1 MLHTLRYIRHGI
13 IILLLT
19 VLSFGVEGKANL
31 CFTPDGNVHLE
42 QNRSSCGLAG
52 EECSAT
58 TNVFTLSNNQTE
70 GQDHCL
76 DVTLEEDVSNHHHRD
91 IVQLPAPAMTSAGPP
106 IILTLSNNKPFI
118 PPAPAFI
125 PPQLVSL
132 KSIILL
138 I

>member
-1 MLHTLRYIRHGI
+1 MLHSLRRIRHCI

-31 CFTPDGNVHLE
+31 CFTPDGTVHLE
-42 QNRSSCGLAG
+42 QNHSSCGLAG
-52 EECSAT
+52 KECSAT
-58 TNVFTLSNNQTE
+58 TNEFTLSNNQTE
-70 GQDHCL
+70 GQDHCQ
-76 DVTLEEDVSNHHHRD
+76 DVTLGENASNRHHKD
-91 IVQLPAPAMTSAGPP
+91 TVQLPVPAITSVGQP
-106 IILTLSNNKPFI
+106 IVLTLSNKKPFI
-118 PPAPAFI
+118 PLTPASI

>member
-1 MLHTLRYIRHGI
+1 MLYTLRHIRHGI

-31 CFTPDGNVHLE
+31 CFTPDGNMHLE

-52 EECSAT
+52 EKCSAT
-58 TNVFTLSNNQTE
+58 TSVFTLSNNQTE

-76 DVTLEEDVSNHHHRD
+76 DITLGEDASNHHHKD
-91 IVQLPAPAMTSAGPP
+91 IVQLPVPAMISAGPP
-106 IILTLSNNKPFI
+106 ITLILSNKKPFI
-118 PPAPAFI
+118 PPSSAFI
-125 PPQLVSL
+125 PPQLLSL
-132 KSIILL
+132 KSILLL